1 MINIMNLTRNN
12 LLNEQ
17 VGNNAFTNIIFKSG
31 NTNLIKNHLELLDK
45 KSIDWGINKIDLN
58 ILIDIFPDLSTSIHL
73 IIYENLLDK
82 NLVLIFSELNF
93 KYLYKYLQVTTNF
106 KLLKRL
112 LMILNKNRY
121 NDFYN
126 FIMDKYELYLYILK
140 ESGNT
145 SINNYLIK
153 YFPLEFLKADDF
165 YKECLIIRKLVL
177 NFSWKNTNILI
188 SQYPQKYISEHLET
202 DNPVTFTTLLMTL
215 PRIEYCSLYIEYITE
230 YSFEEMKRLV
240 PLIYPC
246 YIILLADCKK
256 ISYSL
261 YLNLIPYMNNKQI
274 EFVLENC
281 NTELFLEIFNRLTS
295 VHLLHSTNK
304 LSEKKFW
311 LSLKSVS
318 FNKLSYFIEGT
329 TTSHKQIFMDKI
341 LGMVSSA
348 GILLNL
354 APQYQIMC
362 FIYRETFEYII
373 SYWSSLEPYLLTII
387 LDVLDSK
394 KLLRISEECNLSEW
408 SILCDNMDKYHIN
421 DLSIEILKLT
431 SLVRNNL
438 DTYNLLYFCRT
449 FERYIEL
456 NHIFTILTD

>member
-1 MINIMNLTRNN
+1 M
-12 LLNEQ
+12 
-17 VGNNAFTNIIFKSG
+17 
-31 NTNLIKNHLELLDK
+31 K
-45 KSIDWGINKIDLN
+45 K
-58 ILIDIFPDLSTSIHL
+58 
-73 IIYENLLDK
+73 
-82 NLVLIFSELNF
+82 V
-93 KYLYKYLQVTTNF
+93 
-106 KLLKRL
+106 
-112 LMILNKNRY
+112 
-121 NDFYN
+121 
-126 FIMDKYELYLYILK
+126 
-140 ESGNT
+140 
-145 SINNYLIK
+145 
-153 YFPLEFLKADDF
+153 
-165 YKECLIIRKLVL
+165 
-177 NFSWKNTNILI
+177 
-188 SQYPQKYISEHLET
+188 
-202 DNPVTFTTLLMTL
+202 
-215 PRIEYCSLYIEYITE
+215 IT
-230 YSFEEMKRLV
+230 
-240 PLIYPC
+240 YPC

>member
-1 MINIMNLTRNN
+1 MNLTRNN

-230 YSFEEMKRLV
+230 YFT
-240 PLIYPC
+240 
-246 YIILLADCKK
+246 KK
-256 ISYSL
+256 
-261 YLNLIPYMNNKQI
+261 
-274 EFVLENC
+274 
-281 NTELFLEIFNRLTS
+281 
-295 VHLLHSTNK
+295 
-304 LSEKKFW
+304 
-311 LSLKSVS
+311 
-318 FNKLSYFIEGT
+318 
-329 TTSHKQIFMDKI
+329 
-341 LGMVSSA
+341 
-348 GILLNL
+348 
-354 APQYQIMC
+354 
-362 FIYRETFEYII
+362 
-373 SYWSSLEPYLLTII
+373 
-387 LDVLDSK
+387 
-394 KLLRISEECNLSEW
+394 
-408 SILCDNMDKYHIN
+408 
-421 DLSIEILKLT
+421 
-431 SLVRNNL
+431 
-438 DTYNLLYFCRT
+438 
-449 FERYIEL
+449 
-456 NHIFTILTD
+456 